1 MYKRKFDAEGYYADR
16 GTYRMI
22 NAGGGR
28 TSTLRR
34 GTTRRYKAAPVPKP
48 FKAMV
53 NRAIART
60 EEKKESQMYSIN
72 TPLPSVNNAGWTA
85 SSISIA
91 PSSTGFVIPNG
102 TGQGNR
108 IGNVIRTKKAVVKG
122 IIHQNGYSAT
132 NPQPQPVQVRML
144 IFKDKFN
151 PAAQP
156 AAVALDLF
164 QTGSTAVGPA
174 NDLADQML
182 DVNKDRYQV
191 YHDETFKLGF
201 ANFGGLGTNTTF
213 QSFSNNDFK
222 MNCEFSVD
230 ITKFIPKTIMY
241 NDTSP
246 APMNDNLWMIFIPS
260 FAAGGGMTADST
272 ICNMSWSASYQF
284 TDA

>member
-16 GTYRMI
+16 GAYRMV

-28 TSTLRR
+28 SSTIRR
-34 GTTRRYKAAPVPKP
+34 GTTRRYKAVSQP

-60 EEKKESQMYSIN
+60 EEKKESQLYSIN
-72 TPLPSVNNAGWTA
+72 TPIPSTASAGWTA

-108 IGNVIRTKKAVVKG
+108 IGNVIRTKRAVIKG
-122 IIHQNGYSAT
+122 ILHQNIYNATT
-132 NPQPQPVQVRML
+132 NPQPQPVEVRML

-151 PAAQP
+151 PSAQP

-164 QTGSTAVGPA
+164 QTGSTAAGPA
-174 NDLADQML
+174 NDLADMML
-182 DVNKDRYQV
+182 DVNLDRYQV
-191 YHDETFKLGF
+191 YHDQIFKLGF
-201 ANFGGLGTNTTF
+201 ANNGGLGTNTSF

-222 MNCEFSVD
+222 INCSFSVD
-230 ITKFIPKTIMY
+230 ITKFLPKTITY

-246 APMNDNLWMIFIPS
+246 APMNNNLWMIFLPAFASGGVIP
-260 FAAGGGMTADST
+260 ADST
-272 ICNMSWSASYQF
+272 LVNMSWSGSYQF

>member
-1 MYKRKFDAEGYYADR
+1 MFKRKFNAEGYYADR
-16 GTYRMI
+16 GAYRMV

-28 TSTLRR
+28 STTLRR
-34 GTTRRYKAAPVPKP
+34 GTTRRYKGVSKP

-60 EEKKESQMYSIN
+60 EEKKESQLYSIN
-72 TPLPSVNNAGWTA
+72 TPLPSVANAGWTA

-108 IGNVIRTKKAVVKG
+108 IGNVIRTKKAVIKG
-122 IIHQNGYSAT
+122 ILHQNTYDAT
-132 NPQPQPVQVRML
+132 TNSQPQPVQVRML

-151 PAAQP
+151 KSGQP

-191 YHDETFKLGF
+191 YHDQTFKLGF
-201 ANFGGLGTNTTF
+201 ANFGGLGNNTSF
-213 QSFSNNDFK
+213 QSFSNNDFQL
-222 MNCEFSVD
+222 NCEFEVD
-230 ITKFIPKTIMY
+230 VTKFIPKTIMY
-241 NDTSP
+241 NDTAA
-246 APMNDNLWMIFIPS
+246 APMTDNLWMIFIPS
-260 FAAGGGMTADST
+260 FAAGGTMPANSTA
-272 ICNMSWSASYQF
+272 CNMSWSGSYQY